1 LSCRRYLKRK
11 AECEQQ
17 LGAEA
22 CEMGGFT
29 RLLHSGQADDLMDE
43 VPTFVAQPLPNSVVE
58 HEAYPVLNRPY
69 AFLQWIKAS
78 NITEDYILMS
88 EPDHIFL
95 RPIPNLIRK
104 DSWPAAYPFFYI
116 EPAKVRP
123 KLVCS
128 CYRLPAASMCSS
140 CSRSMRSVWYCMSGG
155 AAVQLVQPCCTHNKL
170 SHGLDVFVDVL
181 NVCEQA
187 LFVSA
192 A

>member
-1 LSCRRYLKRK
+1 
-11 AECEQQ
+11 
-17 LGAEA
+17 
-22 CEMGGFT
+22 MGGFT
-29 RLLHSGQADDLMDE
+29 RLLHSGEADDLMDE

-95 RPIPNLIRK
+95 RPIPNLMRK

-123 KLVCS
+123 KLGCS
-128 CYRLPAASMCSS
+128 AGGLPAEGTYAQVAAYPC
-140 CSRSMRSVWYCMSGG
+140 
-155 AAVQLVQPCCTHNKL
+155 AAVWLLYVWRGCCPTTTTML
-170 SHGLDVFVDVL
+170 
-181 NVCEQA
+181 CTRR
-187 LFVSA
+187 
-192 A
+192 